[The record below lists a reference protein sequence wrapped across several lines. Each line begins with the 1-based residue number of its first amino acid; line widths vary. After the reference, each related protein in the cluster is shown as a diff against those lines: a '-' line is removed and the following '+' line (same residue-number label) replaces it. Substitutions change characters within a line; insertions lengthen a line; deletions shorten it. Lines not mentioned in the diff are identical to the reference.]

1 MFYFRGD
8 KKGSLAKC
16 WEGHYEMLLRRGEK
30 GKAKHQWCLCWLS
43 QCFIVEHL
51 VLVEMTYPLRI

>member
-16 WEGHYEMLLRRGEK
+16 WEGHYEMLLRK
-30 GKAKHQWCLCWLS
+30 GKSKTSVVSVLAKP
-43 QCFIVEHL
+43 
-51 VLVEMTYPLRI
+51 VLYS